1 MSFSSLANIL
11 NSQVRQKG
19 LAPQI
24 VATLVCEEFDKIIK
38 EKWSGKMQNRVK
50 ALYLKNKILTIASL
64 SSVFAQ
70 EIRLH
75 EAEIIKKINDQF
87 PSAVERL
94 RYLA

>member
-11 NSQVRQKG
+11 NSQVHQKG

-24 VATLVCEEFDKIIK
+24 VATLVCEEFDKIVT
-38 EKWSGKMQNRVK
+38 EKWGDKMQNKVK

-64 SSVFAQ
+64 STVFAQ

-75 EAEIIKKINDQF
+75 ETEIIKKINDQF
-87 PSAVERL
+87 PYTIERI